1 MIHQLT
7 KSTECVATERI
18 TRKSIEF
25 RVGNLLFLHAFS
37 LISIGRYIRS
47 LQEKIADLESRGACE
62 TRDPSLHN
70 DSALESDEVLEQAHY
85 EQEYTPHSDQRASE
99 VLDTQSLIVPTCE
112 APAITFPSPLHGIA
126 SNTSPIPGDH
136 CGHSS
141 LLIGVLAT
149 LTSGNP
155 CGIAPQRSDAR
166 REINVSSPIAEKVLH
181 PSHQIDLPSHV
192 EDTLVQI
199 YLERVNPRYP
209 FLHVDIFS
217 GWYKAWK
224 TRRHSGPTTG
234 RWDRWK
240 DFIVIM
246 VRQTACRLPR
256 ETNIG
261 ML

>member
-1 MIHQLT
+1 M
-7 KSTECVATERI
+7 
-18 TRKSIEF
+18 
-25 RVGNLLFLHAFS
+25 GNLLFLHDFL

-47 LQEKIADLESRGACE
+47 LQEKIADLESQAACE
-62 TRDPSLHN
+62 PRHPSLH
-70 DSALESDEVLEQAHY
+70 DDTALESDDVLEQVHS
-85 EQEYTPHSDQRASE
+85 EQEDTPHGDQRASE

-112 APAITFPSPLHGIA
+112 APAIAFPSPLHGIA
-126 SNTSPIPGDH
+126 SNTPPIPGDH

-155 CGIAPQRSDAR
+155 CGIAPQRSDGR
-166 REINVSSPIAEKVLH
+166 REINVSSPIAENVLH
-181 PSHQIDLPSHV
+181 PGHEIDLPSHV

-224 TRRHSGPTTG
+224 TRRHSVPTTG

-246 VRQTACRLPR
+246 VRQKTYRLLQ
-256 ETNIG
+256 ETNVVI
-261 ML
+261 L

>member
-1 MIHQLT
+1 M
-7 KSTECVATERI
+7 
-18 TRKSIEF
+18 
-25 RVGNLLFLHAFS
+25 GNPLLLHDFS

-47 LQEKIADLESRGACE
+47 LQEKIADLESRGPCE

-70 DSALESDEVLEQAHY
+70 DSALESDNILEQAHY
-85 EQEYTPHSDQRASE
+85 EQADTPHGDQRASE
-99 VLDTQSLIVPTCE
+99 VLDAQSLIVPSCE
-112 APAITFPSPLHGIA
+112 GPVIAFPSLLHDIA
-126 SNTSPIPGDH
+126 SNTPEIPGDH

-155 CGIAPQRSDAR
+155 CGIAPQRNGPGQ
-166 REINVSSPIAEKVLH
+166 INVSSPVAEKTLH
-181 PSHQIDLPSHV
+181 PSHQIDLPFHV
-192 EDTLVQI
+192 EDTLVKI

-217 GWYKAWK
+217 RWYKAWK
-224 TRRHSGPTTG
+224 IRRHSGPTTG

-246 VRQTACRLPR
+246 VRQKAYRLPG
-256 ETNIG
+256 ETNVGIF
-261 ML
+261 